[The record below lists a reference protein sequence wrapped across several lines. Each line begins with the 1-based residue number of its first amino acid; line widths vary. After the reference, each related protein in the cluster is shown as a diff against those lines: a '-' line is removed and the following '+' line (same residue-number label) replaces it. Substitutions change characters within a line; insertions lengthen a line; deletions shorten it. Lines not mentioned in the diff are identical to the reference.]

1 MEHGPPAPDIQQLIR
16 EGNPELLVHE
26 CQLIALPLLRR
37 FFLHD
42 IAHNRYHARGEEP
55 FVRVV
60 TTCTMSQLGQKSQ
73 VRMEAHGR
81 SGRRPAPGPLDGD
94 VWDEACKN
102 ILNSLA

>member
-1 MEHGPPAPDIQQLIR
+1 MEHGPPAPDIQQLIW
-16 EGNPELLVHE
+16 EDNPELLIHE
-26 CQLIALPLLRR
+26 CQLIALPLLRH
-37 FFLHD
+37 FFLCD

-60 TTCTMSQLGQKSQ
+60 ATCTTSQLGQQSW
-73 VRMEAHGR
+73 VRMEAHGC
-81 SGRRPAPGPLDGD
+81 SGHRPAPGPLDGD

>member
-1 MEHGPPAPDIQQLIR
+1 MEHGPPTPDIQQLIR
-16 EGNPELLVHE
+16 EDNPKLLIHE
-26 CQLIALPLLRR
+26 CQLMALPLLTC

-42 IAHNRYHARGEEP
+42 IVHNRYHAWGKEP

-60 TTCTMSQLGQKSQ
+60 VTCKMSQLGQKSW

-81 SGRRPAPGPLDGD
+81 SCYRPAPGPLDGD
-94 VWDEACKN
+94 MWDEACKN